1 VSDDHRDGLPSM
13 PAPAAHAS
21 SDPSSVPASAPVGDA
36 AGADQVGAPRTFI
49 GPRGRPRWRVESV
62 FVRVVA
68 TSGIVGICV
77 ALAAILGTQSV
88 AAWIIG
94 LAVSAVSVVFAAV
107 LWSSRTL

>member
-1 VSDDHRDGLPSM
+1 MSDDRRTELSTLPAADEPDSAADSS
-13 PAPAAHAS
+13 PAP
-21 SDPSSVPASAPVGDA
+21 
-36 AGADQVGAPRTFI
+36 TFI
-49 GPRGRPRWRVESV
+49 GPRGGPRWRVESV

-94 LAVSAVSVVFAAV
+94 LATSAVSVVFAAV